1 MKIENIITKQFIG
14 LNEDVYNDLIN
25 HLKQTNP
32 GISDE
37 NIGRALR
44 RIRSGSGLRTND
56 EDGGMTVKLKIDGKD
71 THLGLPDD
79 MAALGRKELS
89 SQVKTAGK
97 GGRWKEVKKGSDT
110 SPEYAAAQVDAEV
123 SRTDAEGSGTGPT
136 GVPAGGW
143 DTGADDTR
151 DEYSGA
157 GDEMDATAG
166 SANQDTSDIGGAGSQ
181 VGTIMR
187 PQSPDGTEVANLA
200 TPVPGDEVDATA
212 GDAELAT
219 LRTNAGILPNTA
231 PPGTAVAQK
240 QELPNTAPP
249 GTAVAAAGPNTP
261 PPGTAVAAAGPN
273 TPPPGTG
280 TQVVAKPKASNLP
293 NTPPPGTGGIAAGIG
308 ASKARPVDPNAMKNK
323 AAFMTAQNKKPAPTP
338 APKQTGREN
347 SGMSTTGTPKKGN
360 DMPQQSTILK
370 GTPGTTPDRGDFNP
384 AAAPK
389 PKVDTAKQDVAA
401 RNRKAQADQEKREMN
416 ANR

>member
-231 PPGTAVAQK
+231 PPGTAVA
-240 QELPNTAPP
+240 
-249 GTAVAAAGPNTP
+249 AAGPNTP